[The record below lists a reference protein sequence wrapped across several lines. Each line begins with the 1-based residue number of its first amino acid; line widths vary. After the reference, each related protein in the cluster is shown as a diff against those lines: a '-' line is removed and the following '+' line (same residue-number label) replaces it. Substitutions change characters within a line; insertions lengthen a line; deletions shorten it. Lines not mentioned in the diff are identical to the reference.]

1 MNSIGDILLKETR
14 AQQEVFLTNEVF
26 YDYLDKHH
34 ELFALVSAAR
44 RSKNLTIA
52 MVNVHTPEILQR
64 TKKRDVDALVEL
76 QQSVIEFAQWLV
88 TAGKKFD
95 FPIFRGAE
103 IDEDPGVTMT
113 MSRQR
118 TKRRTVFHSDAKR
131 PIVSKA
137 FNRFMKKVGGTP
149 QAASKELDRLYG
161 LLPSQAEVAEVIF
174 ELYRVKISSSTIC
187 RWLEVLKV
195 NPMINQAEF
204 SSVRPRQNLG
214 IADQQLREKRKISLL
229 EFIAGQRARKHNFT
243 LIAKNVKEITHV
255 NVEAYSLTRIAIKYG
270 IE

>member
-14 AQQEVFLTNEVF
+14 AQQEVFLTNQVF
-26 YDYLDKHH
+26 YDYLDKHP

-64 TKKRDVDALVEL
+64 TKKRDVEALVEL
-76 QQSVIEFAQWLV
+76 QQSVVEFAQWLV
-88 TAGKKFD
+88 TAGKRFG
-95 FPIFRGAE
+95 FPIFRGAD

-113 MSRQR
+113 KTQQGS
-118 TKRRTVFHSDAKR
+118 KRRTVIHPDEKR
-131 PIVSKA
+131 PIISKA
-137 FNRFMKKVGGTP
+137 FNRFMRKVGGTP

-161 LLPSQAEVAEVIF
+161 LLPSQAQVAEVIF
-174 ELYRVKISSSTIC
+174 ELYRVRISPSTIC

-195 NPMINQAEF
+195 DPVNKLKSF
-204 SSVRPRQNLG
+204 SNVRPRQNLG
-214 IADQQLREKRKISLL
+214 IADESLREEKKLSLL

-243 LIAKNVKEITHV
+243 QIAKSVKEITHV